1 MKILTKELKND
12 LDLNEV
18 RFSVDSRAKRTL
30 PIFFLNDSC
39 EGVYKSDILTVKT
52 KFNLSD
58 KENELRFMILPATFN
73 FYNDYCEYSLEKET
87 HSPENDFL
95 SQYINRLRVI
105 SHLPQEI
112 LEQVKDKRLLAM
124 GYAEPKVKKAIIE
137 YADAKTEAAIK
148 VLEKSLED
156 SLNATAGLTISEQFK
171 KHDYIDS
178 LEDLFSETYI
188 TEVDKKGNAIY
199 LELDGEETIILTDV
213 EILEEEINPLNT
225 YIELFE
231 LHKTEQDYEL
241 HFLLMTKEDNTMVE
255 EFHYLTYRFKDLM
268 FK

>member
-1 MKILTKELKND
+1 M
-12 LDLNEV
+12 
-18 RFSVDSRAKRTL
+18 
-30 PIFFLNDSC
+30 NDSC

-124 GYAEPKVKKAIIE
+124 GYAEPKVKKQ
-137 YADAKTEAAIK
+137 
-148 VLEKSLED
+148 SL
-156 SLNATAGLTISEQFK
+156 SMRMRKLRRRLK
-171 KHDYIDS
+171 Y
-178 LEDLFSETYI
+178 
-188 TEVDKKGNAIY
+188 
-199 LELDGEETIILTDV
+199 
-213 EILEEEINPLNT
+213 
-225 YIELFE
+225 
-231 LHKTEQDYEL
+231 
-241 HFLLMTKEDNTMVE
+241 
-255 EFHYLTYRFKDLM
+255 
-268 FK
+268 